1 MPSRTLPTFTKSEV
15 ESHNTATDCYVT
27 LGEKVCDLSDFV
39 DSHPGG
45 GDLIL
50 EYAGKDVTEILK
62 DEVSHTHSEAAY
74 EILDDG
80 LIGFLS
86 SDESSDSSLKRRNVN
101 QATLNENGETNGKA
115 TGVVDSEGRMVYE
128 ATGVASA
135 EDLSKDT
142 DLAEDFKKH
151 KFLDL
156 NKPLLMQVLFGGFT
170 KKFYL
175 EQVHR
180 PRHYKG
186 GISAPIFG
194 NFLEPLS
201 KTSWYMIPIIWL
213 PQIAYGLYRSYEG
226 LGVFGTAAF
235 FGLGLF
241 IWTLLEYGLHR
252 CLFHLDE

>member
-1 MPSRTLPTFTKSEV
+1 M
-15 ESHNTATDCYVT
+15 
-27 LGEKVCDLSDFV
+27 
-39 DSHPGG
+39 
-45 GDLIL
+45 IL

-213 PQIAYGLYRSYEG
+213 PQIAYGLYRSHEG

>member
-15 ESHNTATDCYVT
+15 ASHNTSTDCYVT

-80 LIGFLS
+80 LIGFLHN
-86 SDESSDSSLKRRNVN
+86 ESAESSLKRRNVN
-101 QATLNENGETNGKA
+101 QATPNGNGVATGKA
-115 TGVVDSEGRMVYE
+115 TGEIDSEGRMVFE

-142 DLAEDFKKH
+142 DLVDDYKKY

-156 NKPLLMQVLFGGFT
+156 NKPLLMQVFFGGFT

-186 GISAPIFG
+186 GESAPIFG

-201 KTSWYMIPIIWL
+201 KTSWYTIPILWL
-213 PQIAYGLYRSYEG
+213 PQVAYGLYLSHEG
-226 LGVFGTAAF
+226 LGTSKVVAF

-252 CLFHLDE
+252 CLFHLDQ